1 MKSQLSYDV
10 AIRMSYRI
18 SLTHFAQHDIPI
30 VSSTQFCYL
39 DILVTV
45 FFRLCHSS
53 SSGACHHVIKAYMLT
68 NGKALVRFCYVE
80 GKFIDLNLRAQKR
93 QYLFT

>member
-45 FFRLCHSS
+45 FSDY
-53 SSGACHHVIKAYMLT
+53 VILAAA
-68 NGKALVRFCYVE
+68 ALV
-80 GKFIDLNLRAQKR
+80 I
-93 QYLFT
+93 T